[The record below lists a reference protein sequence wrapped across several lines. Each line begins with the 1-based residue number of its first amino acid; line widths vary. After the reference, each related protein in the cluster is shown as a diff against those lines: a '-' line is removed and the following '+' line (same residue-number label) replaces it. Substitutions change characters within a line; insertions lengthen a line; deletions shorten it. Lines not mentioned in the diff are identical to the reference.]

1 MEYPNMTPEKKIES
15 LNLVIPIGK
24 PKALG
29 SYVPIVNV
37 NDLVFISGQLPID
50 VNSPSNDLKFRGK
63 VGKQITIE
71 DAQLACKICCLNA
84 FSIVKGLIGD
94 LDNVKRLVKITGYVN
109 CDDAFTDH
117 PKVINGASDF
127 LIEVFGDLGRH
138 SRVAVGVNSLPLNS
152 PVEIDFIIQI

>member
-1 MEYPNMTPEKKIES
+1 MKYSNMSPEKKIES

-50 VNSPSNDLKFRGK
+50 INSQSNDLKFRGK

-71 DAQLACKICCLNA
+71 DAQLASKICCLNA
-84 FSIVKGLIGD
+84 FSIIKSLIGD
-94 LDNVKRLVKITGYVN
+94 LDKVKRIVKITGYVN
-109 CDDAFTDH
+109 CDDTFTDH